1 MRCVARALCVTPV
14 WRSLA
19 RYSYPPFHEENH
31 AVLYRKI
38 RAADYTFDEEYW
50 SMVSDEA
57 KDLIRKVRRGARRHD
72 PRVKT
77 PQTRA
82 PGSLRLVQ
90 MLVVDPDHRLKAGAA
105 LRHPWFMKGDHE
117 LIERSLE
124 QTLSTMRNFN
134 AKRKLKGTIKTVM
147 MANRIAKGTF

>member
-1 MRCVARALCVTPV
+1 
-14 WRSLA
+14 
-19 RYSYPPFHEENH
+19 
-31 AVLYRKI
+31 
-38 RAADYTFDEEYW
+38 
-50 SMVSDEA
+50 
-57 KDLIRKVRRGARRHD
+57 
-72 PRVKT
+72 
-77 PQTRA
+77 
-82 PGSLRLVQ
+82 
-90 MLVVDPDHRLKAGAA
+90 MLVVGPDHRLKAGAA

>member
-1 MRCVARALCVTPV
+1 M
-14 WRSLA
+14 
-19 RYSYPPFHEENH
+19 
-31 AVLYRKI
+31 LYRKI
-38 RAADYTFDEEYW
+38 RAADYTFNEEYW

-57 KDLIRKVRRGARRHD
+57 KDLIRKVRRRAPRHD

-77 PQTRA
+77 PQTHA